1 MSARKLCS
9 HVVKLSNSSFLRQH
23 YTKSKL
29 FSHQIANRVSH
40 TANYSQALGHL
51 TKDQAHDLVYR
62 MNDEERVILLR
73 TLEQFNV
80 SVEKGHLECK

>member
-9 HVVKLSNSSFLRQH
+9 HLVRSSK
-23 YTKSKL
+23 YTYFPRRKHFTNPRA
-29 FSHQIANRVSH
+29 FSPLLLQQSV
-40 TANYSQALGHL
+40 NYSQALGSL

-62 MNDEERVILLR
+62 LNDDERVVLMR

-80 SVEKGHLECK
+80 SREKDGLECK